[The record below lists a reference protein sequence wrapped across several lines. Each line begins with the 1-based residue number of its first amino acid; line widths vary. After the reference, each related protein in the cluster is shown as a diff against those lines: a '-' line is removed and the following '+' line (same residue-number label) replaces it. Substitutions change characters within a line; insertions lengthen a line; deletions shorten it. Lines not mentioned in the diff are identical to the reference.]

1 MRATIQPFTGQDL
14 ETATAS
20 QLMTPNPVSI
30 HEDATVEEVIAFLA
44 DKRYGA
50 SPVIDEAGHHLGVV
64 SRSDI
69 LRYDRER
76 AWLPPSAGPQG
87 GQSPRARDLMTPAVF
102 SVKLDTPAARV
113 AEQMV
118 ELNVHRLFVVDDTES
133 WSGSSRPWTFCAT
146 SAASSPRAEREAPS
160 GVRRHRAARRRH
172 RFGNGERGLDDQDGA
187 ERLAQDALG
196 HAAH

>member
-1 MRATIQPFTGQDL
+1 MRAMTRSPTGPDL

-44 DKRYGA
+44 DKGYSA

-76 AWLPPSAGPQG
+76 AWRPPSEGPQG
-87 GQSPRARDLMTPAVF
+87 GKAPRARDLMTPAVF
-102 SVKLDTPAARV
+102 SVKLATPAAQV

-118 ELNVHRLFVVDDTES
+118 ELNVHRLFVVDDDGILVGVITALDLLRHLC
-133 WSGSSRPWTFCAT
+133 GQ
-146 SAASSPRAEREAPS
+146 SAAR
-160 GVRRHRAARRRH
+160 
-172 RFGNGERGLDDQDGA
+172 
-187 ERLAQDALG
+187 
-196 HAAH
+196 